1 MQNSCDSALWSV
13 CKGFLSAFQGVLSW
27 KWDGRFGTALA
38 EFRAD
43 EEDRV
48 RAILEHYLSVAWN
61 SSNIGEAPDSVRM
74 INSHLGGLMSGQM
87 LLTSDPDK
95 DAFMFCAWW
104 PWNDAK
110 TVSIRVGP
118 SYKEVS
124 ASEKAERIKLFKDC
138 FGF

>member
-1 MQNSCDSALWSV
+1 MDNSCDSALESV
-13 CKGFLSAFQGVLSW
+13 CRGFLSAFQEALSW
-27 KWDGRFGTALA
+27 KWDDRFGTALA

-43 EEDRV
+43 DEDKV
-48 RAILEHYLSVAWN
+48 RAILEDHLSVAWT

-87 LLTSDPDK
+87 LLTSDPNK

-104 PWNDAK
+104 PWNDGK

-124 ASEKAERIKLFKDC
+124 ASEKSERIKRFKDC